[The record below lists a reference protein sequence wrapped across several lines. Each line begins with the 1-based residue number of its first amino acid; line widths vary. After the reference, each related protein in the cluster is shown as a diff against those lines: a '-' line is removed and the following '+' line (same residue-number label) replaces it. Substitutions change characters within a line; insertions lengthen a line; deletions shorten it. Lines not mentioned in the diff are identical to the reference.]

1 MRTTLIIPDELIKD
15 LIEETGQTSKTD
27 LVRRALEDLLQ
38 RVRRE
43 KLKQLRGKIKLDLDL
58 DALRKR
64 DLI

>member
-43 KLKQLRGKIKLDLDL
+43 KLKQLRGKIRLDLDL